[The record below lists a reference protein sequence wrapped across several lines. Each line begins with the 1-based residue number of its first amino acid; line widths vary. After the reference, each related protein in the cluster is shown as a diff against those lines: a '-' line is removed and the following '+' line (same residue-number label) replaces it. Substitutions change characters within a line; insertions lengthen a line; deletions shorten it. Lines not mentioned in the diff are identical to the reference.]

1 MSRPPKAAFLLPAEW
16 LAQMVYKALIAK
28 ANHVGIDR
36 TDRLASKAEK
46 STPLKRSR
54 CLLNEPGLGEA
65 EATSQEME
73 P

>member
-1 MSRPPKAAFLLPAEW
+1 M
-16 LAQMVYKALIAK
+16 YKALIAK
-28 ANHVGIDR
+28 ANHVDIDR

-54 CLLNEPGLGEA
+54 CLLNEPGLGGA